1 MFYFEDTNANRIQF
15 TVSFLVLQKIIINHK
30 INHHTK
36 IFQKRII
43 KKNRKFNLFCPSL
56 FFLLL
61 PAQDFDK

>member
-43 KKNRKFNLFCPSL
+43 QKKQKI
-56 FFLLL
+56 
-61 PAQDFDK
+61 